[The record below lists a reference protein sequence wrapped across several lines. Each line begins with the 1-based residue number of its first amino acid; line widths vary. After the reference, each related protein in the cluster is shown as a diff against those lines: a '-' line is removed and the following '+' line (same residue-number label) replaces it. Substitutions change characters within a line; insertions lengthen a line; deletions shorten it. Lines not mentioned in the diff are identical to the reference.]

1 MRHMWLKGRKGITL
15 IEALVYIAIL
25 SFVIGTIYSIYYNCS
40 RIAKVGNSYIH
51 TLRYTDLAISTM
63 QRDIRQ
69 AKEIIP
75 SVGNF
80 VTGRDVLIL
89 KSSIGEGSYI
99 IYRFNKEKGR
109 IERVFVPEGVENT
122 HSRTMG
128 VNLQGIKFSCDKESL
143 TQSRLVTVE
152 LIFGE
157 GVLKKAKE
165 TSFNFSV
172 LLRG

>member
-1 MRHMWLKGRKGITL
+1 MRHMWLKGRKGVSL
-15 IEALVYIAIL
+15 IEVLVYITIL
-25 SFVIGTIYSIYYNCS
+25 SFVIGTIYSIYYNCF
-40 RIAKVGNSYIH
+40 RIAKVGNGYIH

-69 AKEIIP
+69 AKEIIS
-75 SVGNF
+75 SVGSF
-80 VTGRDVLIL
+80 VTGNDTLIL
-89 KSSIGEGSYI
+89 KSGVGEGSYI
-99 IYRFNKEKGR
+99 IYRFNKEKAR
-109 IERVFVPEGVENT
+109 IERIFIVEGIENT
-122 HSRTMG
+122 HSRAMG
-128 VNLQGIKFSCDKESL
+128 VNLQGIRFSYDKESL